1 RVHQNHLVLHP
12 NQASPMWAN
21 SQASMY
27 CIPTKDMAVGR
38 QRPQDLVF
46 YGKRQDEPDLL
57 ECIENPGLLSNKVA
71 GHIVQEQIGF
81 DRIRFDHIEFDRI
94 GFGRKSFDRMDKIA

>member
-1 RVHQNHLVLHP
+1 MWAN
-12 NQASPMWAN
+12 NQASK
-21 SQASMY
+21 Y

-38 QRPQDLVF
+38 QRLQDRVF
-46 YGKRQDEPDLL
+46 YGKRLGEPDLL
-57 ECIENPGLLSNKVA
+57 ECIENPGLMSNKVA

-94 GFGRKSFDRMDKIA
+94 DFGHKNFGHKSFGRMDKIA